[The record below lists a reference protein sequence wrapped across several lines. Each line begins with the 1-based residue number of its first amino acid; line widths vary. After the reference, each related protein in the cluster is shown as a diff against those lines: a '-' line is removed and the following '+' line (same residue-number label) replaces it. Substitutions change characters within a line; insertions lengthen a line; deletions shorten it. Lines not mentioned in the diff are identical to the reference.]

1 MTTEARLMRISREI
15 GRIAERDGRFTEGL
29 AKFLDD
35 SGAELMGL
43 TVLELLELVEIYRE
57 TFDQEQPIA
66 SHGRGASGLGV
77 SASLS
82 HHIVVTSHKKDKN
95 QCLM

>member
-1 MTTEARLMRISREI
+1 VTTAARLIRISREI
-15 GRIAERDGRFTEGL
+15 GRIAESDGRFTDGL

-57 TFDQEQPIA
+57 TFDQDQP
-66 SHGRGASGLGV
+66 GAS
-77 SASLS
+77 
-82 HHIVVTSHKKDKN
+82 
-95 QCLM
+95 Q

>member
-1 MTTEARLMRISREI
+1 MTTAARLIRISREI
-15 GRIAERDGRFTEGL
+15 GRIAESDGRFIEGM

-57 TFDQEQPIA
+57 TFNPEQPGA
-66 SHGRGASGLGV
+66 SQGQGASGL
-77 SASLS
+77 
-82 HHIVVTSHKKDKN
+82 
-95 QCLM
+95 

>member
-1 MTTEARLMRISREI
+1 MTTEARLVRISREI

-29 AKFLDD
+29 AQFLDD

-57 TFDQEQPIA
+57 TFNQEQPIA
-66 SHGRGASGLGV
+66 SQERGATDL
-77 SASLS
+77 
-82 HHIVVTSHKKDKN
+82 
-95 QCLM
+95 